1 MDPAPSSESL
11 LLWIPLLLFLCAA
24 HLVYACQR
32 PCVYIPSSSKS
43 WLHWLPGMWLIFCI
57 RSTSHTVSVHNGC
70 PEIYTGGHF
79 STCFRLCRDISL
91 HEALP
96 GGLFKNSQLCNTAKN
111 CPVGELGLWGN
122 CYYFCCKILFPFQ
135 DTLVEPCSPWFPPMK
150 LLNSTP
156 WLPRELCCFLEAQS
170 SNSLLPL
177 PPTPT
182 PRQFSGSP
190 ATYGRR
196 GLPRGGA
203 TFLWHNGFLV
213 HI

>member
-1 MDPAPSSESL
+1 
-11 LLWIPLLLFLCAA
+11 
-24 HLVYACQR
+24 
-32 PCVYIPSSSKS
+32 
-43 WLHWLPGMWLIFCI
+43 MWLIFCI

-182 PRQFSGSP
+182 PRQFSGSIQKRTGIRSRKESLLRP
-190 ATYGRR
+190 AECPALGVVPLLTSMAALRR
-196 GLPRGGA
+196 RWPSQPSPSSSGAAFSGPASGLGA
-203 TFLWHNGFLV
+203 
-213 HI
+213 